1 MFLPRITKTTTWIVI
16 KNTSQITDVQH
27 PIYNSIYSK
36 LEFEEE
42 FQLLL
47 NRLNGHQNPEPY
59 DYLGFYVEINPINGS
74 LKFRDE
80 DTKSIFIDWAVDLEI
95 IPPLVEIHQGESISE
110 QRQRQDD
117 DAFNS
122 LPQLSKQESL
132 ELDKLQQSDRQ
143 NSIQIQKERKFQRTQ
158 SYSQFYKDYLLLSNI
173 WTSCSKNLYLITDEL
188 NPSRKKNLQQKIQSG
203 KNKLNCVYTL
213 FQKDYPDKNLFPEYN
228 LEIQIQLDK
237 IRIFLSN

>member
-1 MFLPRITKTTTWIVI
+1 MFLPRITKTTTWLVI

-36 LEFEEE
+36 LEFEKE

-47 NRLNGHQNPEPY
+47 NNLNGHQNPEPY
-59 DYLGFYVEINPINGS
+59 DYLGFYVELNPINGS

-80 DTKSIFIDWAVDLEI
+80 DTKSIFIDWAVELEI
-95 IPPLVEIHQGESISE
+95 IPPLEEIHQGESISE
-110 QRQRQDD
+110 QQLRQDD

-122 LPQLSKQESL
+122 LPQLSEQESF
-132 ELDKLQQSDRQ
+132 ELDKLQQLDKQ

-158 SYSQFYKDYLLLSNI
+158 SYSQFFKDYLVISNV
-173 WTSCSKNLYLITDEL
+173 WTGCSKNLDLVLTEENHL
-188 NPSRKKNLQQKIQSG
+188 KKINLQQKIQSG
-203 KNKLNCVYTL
+203 KNKLNSIYIL
-213 FQKDYPDKNLFPEYN
+213 FQKDYPDKGIFPEYN

-237 IRIFLSN
+237 IKVFLSK

>member
-16 KNTSQITDVQH
+16 KNTPQITDVQH

-36 LEFEEE
+36 VEFEEE
-42 FQLLL
+42 FKLLL

-59 DYLGFYVEINPINGS
+59 DYLGFYVELNPINGS

-110 QRQRQDD
+110 QQQRQNEDI
-117 DAFNS
+117 FNS
-122 LPQLSKQESL
+122 LPQLSEQESL
-132 ELDKLQQSDRQ
+132 ELDKLQELDKQ

-173 WTSCSKNLYLITDEL
+173 WTGCSKNLHLITTEENHL
-188 NPSRKKNLQQKIQSG
+188 KKINLQQKIQSG
-203 KNKLNCVYTL
+203 KNKLKSVYTL
-213 FQKDYPDKNLFPEYN
+213 FQKDYPDKNIFPEYN
-228 LEIQIQLDK
+228 FEIQIQLEK